1 MNNEVNLAREFLE
14 FVEQQPQQ
22 TLKQLLSRVLQKSRQ
37 LTGAEA
43 GTIFILRRKKAG
55 AVLRAINAQNDR
67 VRVQSSD
74 FEVPVGPGTI
84 AGYVAH
90 SGETVVIDDVYAIP
104 PGLPYSFNP
113 AFERRN
119 YQSHSMLCFPLKNYT
134 HRIIGVV
141 QLINCILPATGKVI
155 PFDPHV
161 AQLYTPVSRLIASSI
176 ERTDMLE
183 QIRHKNTTLRERNR
197 LLDEQRGQIAALQG
211 QTEEAFHISVRLLA
225 RAAETHDADTGKHII
240 RTNEYSYFIAR
251 ELGLAKDFCDEIRYS
266 AQLHDV
272 GKMSVDKAVMK
283 KKGGLDTDERAE
295 MDRHTTYGHQIL
307 KGSPRLMMAADI
319 ALNHHEKWAGGGYPN
334 GIAGEAIPLSA
345 RIVQIA
351 DIYDALRAVR
361 PYKPGFSHEKSVDI
375 ITNGDDRI
383 DPRQNF
389 DPQLIELFAATHTGF
404 DRIWDELKD

>member
-1 MNNEVNLAREFLE
+1 
-14 FVEQQPQQ
+14 
-22 TLKQLLSRVLQKSRQ
+22 
-37 LTGAEA
+37 
-43 GTIFILRRKKAG
+43 
-55 AVLRAINAQNDR
+55 
-67 VRVQSSD
+67 
-74 FEVPVGPGTI
+74 
-84 AGYVAH
+84 
-90 SGETVVIDDVYAIP
+90 
-104 PGLPYSFNP
+104 
-113 AFERRN
+113 
-119 YQSHSMLCFPLKNYT
+119 MLCFPLKNYT

-141 QLINCILPATGKVI
+141 QLINCISPATGKVI

-161 AQLYTPVSRLIASSI
+161 AQLFTPVSRIIASSI

-183 QIRHKNTTLRERNR
+183 QIRHKNTALRERNR
-197 LLDEQRGQIAALQG
+197 LLDEQRAQIAALQG
-211 QTEEAFHISVRLLA
+211 QTEEAFHLSIRLLA
-225 RAAETHDADTGKHII
+225 RAAETHDEDTGKHII

-251 ELGLAKDFCDEIRYS
+251 ELGLPEDFCDEIRYS

-283 KKGGLDTDERAE
+283 KKGGLDAAERAE

-307 KGSPRLMMAADI
+307 KGSPRLRMAADI

-351 DIYDALRAVR
+351 DIYDALRALR
-361 PYKPGFSHEKSVDI
+361 PYKPSFSHEKSVDI

-389 DPQLIELFAATHTGF
+389 DPQLIELFAATHSAF
-404 DRIWDELKD
+404 NRIWDDLKD